1 MPKRAEQY
9 IDDVRKGR
17 VIVGKY
23 IKKAVK
29 RHLDDLKKSKSKDYA
44 YYFSPTHA
52 LGAIEAV
59 EVQRFAYGERS
70 GDPFVLQPWQA
81 FILYV
86 AYGWRRKKDHSR
98 RFLKSYIKIARGNGK
113 TELLAA
119 IGNIGFFFEDVRDP
133 QIWWVSST
141 VTQSMIGFG
150 RQKEMARYLIDE
162 DPTFNELYGLR
173 AQRIYEK
180 IGGGYVGF
188 LSSKPKDGFSPFYG
202 LVDEYHEFADD
213 ARIHSLES
221 GMIKRASPFT
231 WIITTAGN
239 NPNGPCEQF
248 EKRAK
253 QMLDGDVQ
261 NDQLLAIIYDLDDG
275 DDWADERNWNKANP
289 CLGISLY
296 IGSLRSEYEKAVAE
310 GIVKENN
317 FKAKNL
323 NIWGS
328 SRAAWIRDEKFRAAA
343 RKFDPASLDGELC
356 FGGLDLS
363 YKDDMT
369 CLSLVFPGTKD
380 EQGNISELKTL
391 LFYWCPEATA
401 FERNRLDGIPY
412 LQWARDGWL
421 RLTKGDTIDYEE
433 IKSEI
438 RLLRQRYNFHS
449 CANDPWRETE
459 VIRDLDDEFG
469 NQPTQSKKFFEPFA
483 QTPKMFTAPLSELER
498 MVKKRILNHN
508 HNPILEWNNRNV
520 VIYMDGNGN
529 FKLDKKNSKEKI
541 DGMVSLGQAIG
552 QWMTYKHTITDVYS
566 KADVYIL

>member
-9 IDDVRKGR
+9 IDDVRNGR
-17 VIVGKY
+17 ILVGKD

-29 RHLDDLKKSKSKDYA
+29 RHLDDLKKTRAKDYP
-44 YYFSPTHA
+44 YYFSATHA

-81 FILYV
+81 FILYL
-86 AYGWRRKKDHSR
+86 AYGWRRKKDNSR
-98 RFLKSYIKIARGNGK
+98 RFLKAYIKIARGNGK

-162 DPTFNELYGLR
+162 DPTFNELFGLR

-180 IGGGYVGF
+180 LGGGYVGF

-275 DDWADERNWNKANP
+275 DDWTDERNWAKANP

-296 IGSLRSEYEKAVAE
+296 IGSLRSEYEKAVSE

-323 NIWGS
+323 NIWGT
-328 SRAAWIRDEKFRAAA
+328 SRAAWIQDEKFKRTAS
-343 RKFDPASLDGELC
+343 KFDPATMRGRLC
-356 FGGLDLS
+356 FAGLDLS
-363 YKDDMT
+363 TNDDLT
-369 CLSLVFPGTKD
+369 ALA
-380 EQGNISELKTL
+380 L
-391 LFYWCPEATA
+391 LFPPDTEGGTFHVLMRYWCTEDKAR
-401 FERNRLDGIPY
+401 ERNRLDGIPY
-412 LQWARDGWL
+412 LQWAADGWL
-421 RLTKGDTIDYEE
+421 KLTPGDTIDYDY
-433 IKSEI
+433 IKNEI
-438 RLLRQRYNFHS
+438 RQCVADYDIHS
-449 CANDPWRETE
+449 IANDPHRQREVVT
-459 VIRDLDDEFG
+459 DLNDEFG
-469 NQPTQSKKFFEPFA
+469 VRRTQSKTLFEPFPQRA
-483 QTPKMFTAPLSELER
+483 TIFTGPLTELER
-498 MVKKRILNHN
+498 MVKLRLLNHGR
-508 HNPILEWNNRNV
+508 HPILEWNNRNV
-520 VIYMDGNGN
+520 VLYIDGNGN
-529 FKLDKKNSKEKI
+529 FKLDKRNSKEKI
-541 DGMVSLGQAIG
+541 DGMVALAMSIG
-552 QWMTYKHTITDVYS
+552 QYMTYKHTLDPGGPDLVI
-566 KADVYIL
+566 I

>member
-17 VIVGKY
+17 ILVGKY

-29 RHLDDLKKSKSKDYA
+29 RHLDDLKKTRSKDYA

-52 LGAIEAV
+52 AGAIEAV

-98 RFLKSYIKIARGNGK
+98 RFLKAYIKIARGNGK

-162 DPTFNELYGLR
+162 DPTFNELFGLR

-180 IGGGYVGF
+180 LGGGYVGF

-275 DDWADERNWNKANP
+275 DDWTDERNWAKANP

-296 IGSLRSEYEKAVAE
+296 IGSLRSEYEKAVSE

-323 NIWGS
+323 NIWGT
-328 SRAAWIRDEKFRAAA
+328 SRAAWIQDEKFKRTAS
-343 RKFDPASLDGELC
+343 KFDPATMRGRLC
-356 FGGLDLS
+356 FAGLDLS
-363 YKDDMT
+363 TNDDLT
-369 CLSLVFPGTKD
+369 ALA
-380 EQGNISELKTL
+380 L
-391 LFYWCPEATA
+391 LFPPDTEGGTFHVLMRYWCTEDKAR
-401 FERNRLDGIPY
+401 ERNRLDGIPY
-412 LQWARDGWL
+412 LQWTADGWL
-421 RLTKGDTIDYEE
+421 SLTPGDTIDYDY
-433 IKSEI
+433 IKNEI
-438 RLLRQRYNFHS
+438 RQCVADYDIHS
-449 CANDPWRETE
+449 IANDPHRQREVVT
-459 VIRDLDDEFG
+459 DLNDEFG
-469 NQPTQSKKFFEPFA
+469 IRRTQSKTLFEPFPQRA
-483 QTPKMFTAPLSELER
+483 TIFTGPLTELDR
-498 MVKKRILNHN
+498 MVKLRLLNHGR
-508 HNPILEWNNRNV
+508 HPILEWNNRNV
-520 VIYMDGNGN
+520 VLYIDGNGN
-529 FKLDKKNSKEKI
+529 FKLDKRNSKEKI
-541 DGMVSLGQAIG
+541 DGMVALAMAIG
-552 QWMTYKHTITDVYS
+552 QWMTYKHTLDPGGPDLVMI
-566 KADVYIL
+566 